1 MFAAPKGFSN
11 TEKGEPETNLLV
23 KHLPPNDGSIYHLT
37 FAQSDWM
44 IEAGIASRMKHMHER
59 FCVDD
64 LWAFPLGRDNVCPQF
79 SGVKNLVLT
88 HTPRACEA
96 PCQVLAQDQKFEFEV
111 EPYPELRLPFTIK
124 PNDLTSLNKG
134 FNEGLGTEGPVW
146 TKGVATIYFRS
157 AGDSTDASQI
167 RIRIYGSAN
176 PDRPARIVLNE
187 HVLGMVSAG
196 HDVTEFTA
204 PRDVLVAGENRL
216 VIQVDN
222 PQAVMGDPQND
233 PRVLGFSFLKAEF
246 EPVR

>member
-1 MFAAPKGFSN
+1 
-11 TEKGEPETNLLV
+11 
-23 KHLPPNDGSIYHLT
+23 
-37 FAQSDWM
+37 
-44 IEAGIASRMKHMHER
+44 MHEQ

-157 AGDSTDASQI
+157 APDSTDASQI
-167 RIRIYGSAN
+167 RIRIYGSAI

-233 PRVLGFSFLKAEF
+233 FCACRIFVPQSRVRTSSMIPVHSNGEFFALVSNFLSASPKTHPTLLLLATLPDRGASAQSTTPRS
-246 EPVR
+246 